1 MAMLAFFDLL
11 LGPSHYKLL
20 SWLVTLILRMRGVKV
35 GVGLY
40 VEDFPLLRI
49 RGKAKNIVIGNNVS
63 IFGRV
68 DLRNRENGKIIIED
82 DVKIDTCCR
91 LVAAKD
97 ATLRLG
103 RLCNIGCHTIFNA
116 GDHIDIGVDVLVAGY
131 CLFQSSSHGTSVN
144 APISSQEHIRKPIS
158 VGAHCWIGS
167 QTQVLMG
174 CNIGENSVVGSNSVV
189 TKDIERNCI
198 SAGSPARLIRYR

>member
-1 MAMLAFFDLL
+1 MLAFFDLL
-11 LGPSHYKLL
+11 FGPSYYRLL
-20 SWLVTLILRMRGVKV
+20 SRLITLILRLRGVRV

-40 VEDFPLLRI
+40 IEDFPLLRI
-49 RGKAKNIVIGNNVS
+49 RGDASNIEIGDNVS
-63 IFGRV
+63 IFGRI
-68 DLRNRENGKIIIED
+68 DLRNRENGRIVIED
-82 DVKIDTCCR
+82 GVKIDTCCR

-116 GDHIDIGVDVLVAGY
+116 GDHIEIGVDVLVAGY
-131 CLFQSSSHGTSVN
+131 CLFQSSSHGTN
-144 APISSQEHIRKPIS
+144 TNTPISSQEHVRKPIS
-158 VGAHCWIGS
+158 VGDHCWIGA

-174 CNIGENSVVGSNSVV
+174 CSIGENSVVGSNSVV
-189 TKDIERNCI
+189 TRSIGSNCI